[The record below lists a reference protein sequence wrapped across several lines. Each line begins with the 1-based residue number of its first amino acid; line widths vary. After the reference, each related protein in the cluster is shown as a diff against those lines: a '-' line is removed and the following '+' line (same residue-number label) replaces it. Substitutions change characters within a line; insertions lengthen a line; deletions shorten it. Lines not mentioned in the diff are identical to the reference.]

1 MEKRRF
7 GRTGHMS
14 TVVIFGAAAFNEISQ
29 AKADEALELVGT
41 HGINHFDVAPS
52 YGQAEERLAPWLKKH
67 RAEIFLGCKTKERR
81 RQNAHDELHRSLE
94 RLGVDHFDLYQLHE
108 VGEMDELDRAL
119 GPGGALEAILE
130 ARDKGLVKYIG
141 ITGHGY
147 HAPAVHAVALERYA
161 FDTVMTPLNFIQ
173 WADPLYR
180 ADTTHLLT
188 VAAQK
193 DVGVMI
199 IKSVT
204 RAPWGEHAHTYET
217 WYEPFDDATAIEPA
231 IRFVLSQPVTA
242 FASPAD
248 VRLLPMVIEAA
259 EKFRPLRADEQTA
272 LVESASAHQ
281 PLFPPVDRSG
291 TQHS

>member
-1 MEKRRF
+1 
-7 GRTGHMS
+7 MS
-14 TVVIFGAAAFNEISQ
+14 TVMIFGTAAFSEISQ
-29 AKADEALELVGT
+29 AEADQTLELVET

-52 YGQAEERLAPWLKKH
+52 YGQAEERLAPWLEKH

-108 VGEMDELDRAL
+108 VGELDVLDQAL

-130 ARDKGLVKYIG
+130 AREEGLVQYIG

-180 ADTTHLLT
+180 ADAGHLLT
-188 VAAQK
+188 LAAQK

-204 RAPWGEHAHTYET
+204 RAPWGEHTHTYET
-217 WYEPFDDATAIEPA
+217 WYEPFDDAAAIQQG
-231 IRFVLSQPVTA
+231 IGFVLSQPVTA
-242 FASPAD
+242 FASPGD

-259 EKFRPLRADEQTA
+259 ENFRPLRADEQKA
-272 LVESASAHQ
+272 LVESASAYQ
-281 PLFPPVDRSG
+281 PLFPPADKSG
-291 TQHS
+291 A